1 MQTVSDELG
10 RAGAVKEE
18 MLTELARVQAR
29 QRDAVTQTEAAE
41 DQLKRAET
49 MVKQLEQRRTQLA
62 FSEKK
67 IATFEQRLT
76 DLTRATESV
85 DLKMKAIAER
95 EALVQTVKAEVE
107 SVHKIQ
113 QPQ

>member
-1 MQTVSDELG
+1 M
-10 RAGAVKEE
+10 
-18 MLTELARVQAR
+18 QAR

-67 IATFEQRLT
+67 IATFEAGSPT
-76 DLTRATESV
+76 
-85 DLKMKAIAER
+85 
-95 EALVQTVKAEVE
+95 
-107 SVHKIQ
+107 
-113 QPQ
+113 